1 MSVAIFI
8 CKTVALVCILLAW
21 AYVVTTKDG
30 PTVIRLR
37 TMSPEVCR
45 PDRARVTTMSAIA
58 VCMMAVVTMM

>member
-8 CKTVALVCILLAW
+8 CKTMALVCILLAW
-21 AYVVTTKDG
+21 VYVVTTKDG